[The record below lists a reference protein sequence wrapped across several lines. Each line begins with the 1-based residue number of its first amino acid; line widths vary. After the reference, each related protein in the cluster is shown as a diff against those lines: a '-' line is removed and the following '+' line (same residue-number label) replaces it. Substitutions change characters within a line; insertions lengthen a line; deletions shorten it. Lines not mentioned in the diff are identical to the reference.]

1 MQILVVHSCS
11 TNMGISQNPTQLN
24 PNISLPPRHDNGD
37 HPQLADP
44 ADPAFVF
51 RISSVQQTSIW
62 WDLMGLNEI
71 EWESIKRPQKNM
83 V

>member
-51 RISSVQQTSIW
+51 EFHPF
-62 WDLMGLNEI
+62 N
-71 EWESIKRPQKNM
+71 KRAFDGI
-83 V
+83 